1 MSYSN
6 TLTFAREKDAQDVLK
21 DFRNR
26 FLFPQHNGKNVLY
39 FTGNSLGLEPKQA
52 KEALLQ
58 ELDDWAKYGVEGHF
72 QARHPWFSYH
82 EMFKQ
87 PAANIVGALPHE
99 VTAMNTLTTNLH
111 LLLVSFYRPTKQ
123 RYKIICEQK
132 AFPSDQYALESQ
144 VKFHGYSPE
153 DAIIEIAPREGEHL
167 IRREDILQAIEEH
180 GNELALVLLGG
191 VNYYTGQLFD
201 MQEITRSAHQVGALA
216 GFDLAHAA
224 GNVRLQLHDWQVD
237 FAVWCSYK
245 YLNAGPGS
253 VSGIFVHEK
262 HGNNPDLPRFAGWWG
277 NNPDTRFL
285 MQPGFV
291 PAQGADGWMLSNA
304 PVFSMAVYKVSLDMF
319 NEAGMDALLAK
330 QRELTGF
337 LEFIINDI
345 SARYNNCD
353 FEIITPQNPAERG
366 CQLSVLTHGQG
377 KRLFDYLMQN
387 GVIADWR
394 EPNVIRMA
402 PVPMYNSFE
411 DVWQFGQ
418 ILEAGLQQGF

>member
-1 MSYSN
+1 
-6 TLTFAREKDAQDVLK
+6 
-21 DFRNR
+21 
-26 FLFPQHNGKNVLY
+26 
-39 FTGNSLGLEPKQA
+39 
-52 KEALLQ
+52 
-58 ELDDWAKYGVEGHF
+58 
-72 QARHPWFSYH
+72 
-82 EMFKQ
+82 MFKQ
-87 PAANIVGALPHE
+87 PAANIVGALPQE

-111 LLLVSFYRPTKQ
+111 LLMVSFYLPTKQ

-201 MQEITRSAHQVGALA
+201 MQEITRAVHQVGALA

-262 HGNNPDLPRFAGWWG
+262 HGNNPDLLRFAGWWG

-285 MQPGFV
+285 MQSGFT

-319 NEAGMDALLAK
+319 NEAGMDALLSK

-377 KRLFDYLMQN
+377 KRLFDYLIQN

-394 EPNVIRMA
+394 EPNVIRIA

-418 ILEAGLQQGF
+418 ILESGLQQGF

>member
-1 MSYSN
+1 MSYQN
-6 TLTFAREKDAQDVLK
+6 TLAFAREKDSQDTLK

-26 FLFPQHNGKNVLY
+26 FLFPQHNGKNAIY

-87 PAANIVGALPHE
+87 PAANIVGALPQE

-111 LLLVSFYRPTKQ
+111 LLMVSFYRPTKQ

-201 MQEITRSAHQVGALA
+201 MQEITRTAHRVGALA

-224 GNVRLQLHDWQVD
+224 GNVRLQLHDWEVD

-262 HGNNPDLPRFAGWWG
+262 HGNNTDLPRFAGWWG

-285 MQPGFV
+285 MQPGFT

-319 NEAGMDALLAK
+319 NEAGMDTLLAK

-337 LEFIINDI
+337 LEFIIKDI

-353 FEIITPQNPAERG
+353 FEIITPENPEERG